1 MAAEKYPIGIQTFSK
16 IIEGNF
22 NYVDKTRFVGELVK
36 TEGYYFLSR
45 PRRFGKSLLLSTLHA
60 YFEGRRDLFKGLA
73 LEKADVDWEASPVL
87 HFDFNSEDFTRYD
100 GLESRLSQTLNVL
113 ENQYHLDNPDN
124 PSSAVRFERL
134 IRHIYEQTQNKVIIL
149 IDEYDKPL
157 LGLEED
163 SELFIK
169 NQAILKAFFGNLK
182 SMDRYIRFAFI
193 TGVARFSKVSI
204 FSDLNN
210 LYDISM
216 TEEFA
221 DICGWTE
228 QELTDNFR
236 AGIEALAKDREE
248 SVEETV
254 EALREYYDGYMFSP
268 RGSRLYNPFSVLHA
282 LRNREIEPYWFE
294 TGTPTFLARKIKERG
309 VAMPALNGIT
319 RQRESL
325 ITVGINSSDAV
336 PLMFQ
341 TGYLTIDSYDSR
353 LRRMKLRFP
362 NKEVEIGFAMKLL
375 PLYAPPME
383 NMDSPFSIH
392 NFQDDLIEGDPERF
406 MQRLETLLKNIP
418 YGQHSEASYQSIVYI
433 LCLLCSLETTSE
445 NQNYKGRT
453 DLEVVTPDYIY
464 IFEFK
469 YNKSVEEAMRQ
480 IHERDYPGRFLLD
493 SRTVYLIGANFSD
506 DSSEKGLTGYKIEK
520 YGK

>member
-1 MAAEKYPIGIQTFSK
+1 MIAQKYPIGIQTFSK

-22 NYVDKTRFVGELVK
+22 NYVDKTRFVEDLVK

-60 YFEGRRDLFKGLA
+60 YFEGRQDLFKGLA
-73 LEKADVDWEASPVL
+73 LDKADVDWEASPVL
-87 HFDFNSEDFTRYD
+87 HFDFNSEDYTRSD
-100 GLESRLSQTLNVL
+100 GLHNILNSYLSRHEEIYGYSPEGETA
-113 ENQYHLDNPDN
+113 
-124 PSSAVRFERL
+124 SVRFRNL
-134 IRHIYEQTQNKVIIL
+134 ILSAYEKTGRKVVIL

-228 QELTDNFR
+228 QELTENFK

-254 EALREYYDGYMFSP
+254 NALREYYDGYMFSP

-282 LRNREIEPYWFE
+282 LRNKEIEPYWFE

-309 VAMPALNGIT
+309 VAMPDLNGIT

-362 NKEVEIGFAMKLL
+362 NKEVEIGFAMNLL

-469 YNKSVEEAMRQ
+469 YNKSVEKAMRQ

-506 DSSEKGLTGYKIEK
+506 ESSEKGLTGYKIEK
-520 YGK
+520 YDK